1 MNTVDFNQLGIKEG
15 ELILDA
21 GCGVGR
27 HSWDLV
33 KGNHRV
39 VSIDLDAEALA
50 KNYKF
55 MKYLD
60 ALGQTRGTYCVM
72 QGNVQSLPF
81 PDSTFDRVIC
91 SEVLEHVDDYFEAMA
106 ELVRVLK
113 PGGTIGVSVPTW
125 ITEVFYWRLDKN
137 YSHPGGH
144 IRIFRAY
151 QVRDLLEAFELTIL
165 GSNRRHSLHSPYW
178 FLRCLFGLDQESAL
192 LTRGYNRF
200 LCWVENHQ
208 SPPFKFLERLLDP
221 LFGKSLVF
229 YALKEEDPA
238 RDAAGARAAVKYRRK
253 RESSG
258 QKGSGHSG

>member
-1 MNTVDFNQLGIKEG
+1 MNTVDFAQLDIKEG

-39 VSIDLDAEALA
+39 VSIDLDLEALTT
-50 KNYKF
+50 NYNF

-60 ALGQTRGTYCVM
+60 ALGETRGTFYVL
-72 QGNVQSLPF
+72 QGNVQALPF
-81 PDSTFDRVIC
+81 PNATFDRIIC

-144 IRIFRAY
+144 IRIFRSY
-151 QVRDLLEAFELTIL
+151 EVRDLLEAFGLKIL

-178 FLRCLFGLDQESAL
+178 FLRCLFGLDRENAL
-192 LTRGYNRF
+192 LPRAYNRF
-200 LCWVENHQ
+200 LCWVENHA
-208 SPPFKFLERLLDP
+208 SPPFKLLEHLLNP
-221 LFGKSLVF
+221 IFGKSLVF
-229 YALKEEDPA
+229 YALKEEDRA
-238 RDAAGARAAVKYRRK
+238 VDAAGARAAAKHRREK
-253 RESSG
+253 ENSG
-258 QKGSGHSG
+258 QKGSGY